1 VTTIN
6 IAKTSNAT
14 PSSLLTLR
22 AYCTTQS
29 LNSNAGKNT
38 IFWRVVARSDSRATG
53 RSQTSS
59 VARYGT
65 APDTAM
71 VVASQ
76 PGGWRAKDEHFFIKS
91 QELNQGPFRRITRC
105 PAMLEATPSRSAKRG
120 PRPRHHAIREGA
132 SAAQIT
138 RRIGHG
144 CDRRRIQPRGNGR
157 NA

>member
-1 VTTIN
+1 M
-6 IAKTSNAT
+6 AKTGNVAR
-14 PSSLLTLR
+14 SSLLTLR
-22 AYCTTQS
+22 ACRTTQS
-29 LNSNAGKNT
+29 LNSNVDGIT
-38 IFWRVVARSDSRATG
+38 IYRRIAARSHSRATG

-59 VARYGT
+59 GARYGT

-76 PGGWRAKDEHFFIKS
+76 PVGWCAKDEHFSIKS

-105 PAMLEATPSRSAKRG
+105 PAMLEASPSRSAKRG
-120 PRPRHHAIREGA
+120 SRPRHHAIREGA
-132 SAAQIT
+132 RAAQIT

-157 NA
+157 DA

>member
-1 VTTIN
+1 M
-6 IAKTSNAT
+6 AKTGNVAR
-14 PSSLLTLR
+14 SSLLTLR
-22 AYCTTQS
+22 ARCTAQS

-38 IFWRVVARSDSRATG
+38 IFGRNVARSDSRATG

-76 PGGWRAKDEHFFIKS
+76 QVGWCAKDEHLSIES
-91 QELNQGPFRRITRC
+91 QELNQGLFRRITRC
-105 PAMLEATPSRSAKRG
+105 PAMLEASPSQSAKRG
-120 PRPRHHAIREGA
+120 PRPRHHAIREFA

-144 CDRRRIQPRGNGR
+144 CDRRRIQPRRNGR
-157 NA
+157 DA